1 MSVDMAVQYMRT
13 IENNDENEKHYTSI
27 SRAAE

>member
-13 IENNDENEKHYTSI
+13 IETLYND
-27 SRAAE
+27 